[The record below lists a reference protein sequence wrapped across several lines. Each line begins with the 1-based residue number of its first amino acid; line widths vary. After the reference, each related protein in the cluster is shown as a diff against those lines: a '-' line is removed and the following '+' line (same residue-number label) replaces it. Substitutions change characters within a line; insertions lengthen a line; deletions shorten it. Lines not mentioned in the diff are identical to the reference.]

1 MNYLLDTNIISEL
14 ISQRPNQKV
23 IDWIDSL
30 DPETVYL
37 SVITVGELHKGVEK
51 LPDSRRKQQIMDW
64 LEQEFYLRFS
74 DHFVPI
80 SAETM
85 VVWGQLMARLERQG
99 HPMPAIDSLIAASAL
114 AGGFSLV
121 TRNTADFQH
130 TGIALINPWEG

>member
-14 ISQRPNQKV
+14 IAQRPNQKV
-23 IDWIDSL
+23 LDWIDSL
-30 DPETVYL
+30 DPESVYL

-51 LPDSRRKQQIMDW
+51 LPDSRRKQQIIEW
-64 LEQEFYLRFS
+64 LEEQFYLRFS

-85 VVWGQLMARLERQG
+85 RVWGQLVARLEREG
-99 HPMPAIDSLIAASAL
+99 HPMPAVDSLIAASAL
-114 AGGFSLV
+114 AGNFTLV

-130 TGIALINPWEG
+130 TGIALLNPWEL